1 MLITIPDECV
11 APGVYEVVIGAYL
24 DAVIAT
30 HGKGLIAGSARGV
43 QVGGPASGW
52 LTDLHVALDPES
64 VAGAGSTLGCGALRV
79 LPPGHCAVDAVVS
92 TSEFFHR
99 EQCGKCPPCR
109 MATQFIHRAT
119 LAVLDGKGQVAQLDT
134 APTLI
139 TQIRPAVACA
149 LPSFPLAPLT
159 TARTAFAEDF
169 ATHLAGEECRLI
181 HRRRSLRIEG
191 T

>member
-1 MLITIPDECV
+1 ML
-11 APGVYEVVIGAYL
+11 
-24 DAVIAT
+24 
-30 HGKGLIAGSARGV
+30 
-43 QVGGPASGW
+43 PA
-52 LTDLHVALDPES
+52 
-64 VAGAGSTLGCGALRV
+64 
-79 LPPGHCAVDAVVS
+79 GHCAVDAVVS
-92 TSEFFHR
+92 TSEFFSR

-139 TQIRPAVACA
+139 GQIRPATACS
-149 LPSFPLAPLT
+149 LPMFPLSPLT
-159 TARTAFAEDF
+159 SARTAFADDF
-169 ATHLAGEECRLI
+169 ATHLAGGECGLI